1 MRVQIEA
8 INRRA
13 RQRYASFV
21 SAMDAVREALDNL
34 TPLIVKVRKPSG
46 GSGWTVPTRE
56 ELAGLKR
63 TSFEELERLRK
74 KAKKYEAELVSRE
87 WRL

>member
-1 MRVQIEA
+1 MQIES
-8 INRRA
+8 INRKA
-13 RQRYASFV
+13 RERYASFV
-21 SAMDAVREALDNL
+21 SAMDMVREALDNL
-34 TPLIVKVRKPSG
+34 TPVIGKVRERKG

-63 TSFEELERLRK
+63 TVLEELERLRAK
-74 KAKKYEAELVSRE
+74 TKKYEAELVSRE

>member
-1 MRVQIEA
+1 VQIPA
-8 INRRA
+8 INQRA

-21 SAMDAVREALDNL
+21 TAMDMVREALDNL
-34 TPLIVKVRKPSG
+34 TPLLVKVRKPSG

-63 TSFEELERLRK
+63 TATEELERLRAK
-74 KAKKYEAELVSRE
+74 SKKYEAELVSRE

>member
-1 MRVQIEA
+1 MQIESV
-8 INRRA
+8 NRRA
-13 RQRYASFV
+13 RERYGSFV
-21 SAMDAVREALDNL
+21 SAMDMVREALDNL
-34 TPLIVKVRKPSG
+34 TPVIVKVRERSG

-63 TSFEELERLRK
+63 TVTEELERLRAK
-74 KAKKYEAELVSRE
+74 TKKYEAELVSRE

>member
-1 MRVQIEA
+1 
-8 INRRA
+8 
-13 RQRYASFV
+13 
-21 SAMDAVREALDNL
+21 MDMVREALDNL
-34 TPLIVKVRKPSG
+34 TPVIAKVRKPSG

-63 TSFEELERLRK
+63 TATEELERLRSK
-74 KAKKYEAELVSRE
+74 SKKYEAELVSRE

>member
-1 MRVQIEA
+1 MQIESV
-8 INRRA
+8 NRKA
-13 RQRYASFV
+13 RERYGSFV
-21 SAMDAVREALDNL
+21 SAMDMVREALDNL
-34 TPLIVKVRKPSG
+34 APVIAKVRKPGG

-63 TSFEELERLRK
+63 TATEELERLRTK
-74 KAKKYEAELVSRE
+74 TKKYEAELVSRE

>member
-1 MRVQIEA
+1 MQIESV
-8 INRRA
+8 NRKA
-13 RQRYASFV
+13 RQKYASFV
-21 SAMDAVREALDNL
+21 SAMDMVREALDNL
-34 TPLIVKVRKPSG
+34 NPVIAKVRKPSG

-63 TSFEELERLRK
+63 TATEELERLRAK
-74 KAKKYEAELVSRE
+74 SKKYEAELVSRE